1 MSKGLGDVIANVTDS
16 LGIKKCKGC
25 EKRQTALNKLF
36 PFKSHYELTQDD
48 KNFMAE
54 FLQWYKGLPIPIERV
69 NDIQKAEQIWLR
81 VFKLKTGAW
90 KNSSVQ
96 YQNAFIKDLT
106 NLYYATLDNR
116 S

>member
-1 MSKGLGDVIANVTDS
+1 MSKGLGDVIANITDS

-25 EKRQTALNKLF
+25 ERRQNALNNLF

-48 KNFMAE
+48 KEFIAE

-69 NDIQKAEQIWLR
+69 KDIQKAEQIWLR
-81 VFKLKTGAW
+81 IFKVKTGAC
-90 KNSSVQ
+90 KSCGVQ

-106 NLYYATLDNR
+106 NLYYTTLDNK

>member
-25 EKRQTALNKLF
+25 EKRQNTLNKLF

-48 KNFMAE
+48 KEFMAE
-54 FLQWYKGLPIPIERV
+54 FLQWYKRLPIPIERV
-69 NDIQKAEQIWLR
+69 KDIQKAEQIFLR
-81 VFKLKTGAW
+81 VFKVKTGAC
-90 KNSSVQ
+90 KSCGVQ

-106 NLYYATLDNR
+106 NLYIATL
-116 S
+116 

>member
-1 MSKGLGDVIANVTDS
+1 MSTGLGDVIANVTDA

-25 EKRQTALNKLF
+25 EKRQSTLNKLF
-36 PFKSHYELTQDD
+36 PFKSHYELTQED
-48 KNFMAE
+48 KDFMAE
-54 FLQWYKGLPIPIERV
+54 FLQWYNGLPIPIERV
-69 NDIQKAEQIWLR
+69 NDVHKAEQIWLR
-81 VFKLKTGAW
+81 VFKVKTGAC
-90 KNSSVQ
+90 KTCGVQ

>member
-25 EKRQTALNKLF
+25 ERRQAKLNLF
-36 PFKSHYELTQDD
+36 PFKSHYELTQED
-48 KNFMAE
+48 KDFMAE
-54 FLQWYKGLPIPIERV
+54 FLQWYKGLPIPIEKV

-81 VFKLKTGAW
+81 VFKVKTGAC
-90 KNSSVQ
+90 KSCGVQ

-106 NLYYATLDNR
+106 NLYLATL
-116 S
+116 